1 MSSRLRYE
9 LSPDPQLLGEAE
21 EAECCACHRGD
32 VQQEVLEEVHAV
44 EVQEAQDVQKAME
57 EVQEGLKAQAS

>member
-1 MSSRLRYE
+1 
-9 LSPDPQLLGEAE
+9 
-21 EAECCACHRGD
+21 
-32 VQQEVLEEVHAV
+32 VLEEVHAV